1 MKADPE
7 CVSTAVRS
15 RDDLPQSLTHHGHL
29 VGQLDVLPDEDEA
42 GPVGWVLEV
51 LGCLHR
57 RHCFSQSTTGPGSL
71 EKRGVERFHD
81 QLDRSVG
88 HRPEGDHHA
97 LRAGG
102 QESSTEAD
110 DTVGGGAAVPV
121 LGVAGGEDDQPGGQL
136 EVEQVG
142 RREQEVGEA
151 WQLNGGC
158 LGSNVLLL
166 MSRGVDVIYAY
177 LDKWRRTGSFLCLF
191 LTVL

>member
-1 MKADPE
+1 MNPTHQVKRHPE
-7 CVSTAVRS
+7 GVSATIRS
-15 RDDLPQSLTHHGHL
+15 ADDLPECLPHHGHP
-29 VGQLDVLPDEDEA
+29 VGQLHVLPYENEA

-57 RHCFSQSTTGPGSL
+57 RHCFSQSPTGPGSL

-110 DTVGGGAAVPV
+110 DAIRGGAAVSV

-142 RREQEVGEA
+142 RRQQEV
-151 WQLNGGC
+151 
-158 LGSNVLLL
+158 
-166 MSRGVDVIYAY
+166 
-177 LDKWRRTGSFLCLF
+177 
-191 LTVL
+191 